1 MAVLGIVLIV
11 LAVLLGLGVAVSST
25 ASTTME
31 VFGVDFGVLVPTI
44 FFLGAAAGA
53 VLMLGLWLTK
63 KGLGRGYRRHKEVKE
78 LRQQAAVTPDAST
91 TTTTTTTTVGEDT
104 THSGKHAADVP
115 ADVPPAGEREGTG
128 GHPVGSDRLA
138 EDRHTVA
145 DGPDTRQPR

>member
-31 VFGVDFGVLVPTI
+31 VFGVDFGVLVPTV

-63 KGLGRGYRRHKEVKE
+63 KGLGRGYRRHKEVRE
-78 LRQQAAVTPDAST
+78 LRQQVAVTPDAST
-91 TTTTTTTTVGEDT
+91 TTTTTDDDS

-115 ADVPPAGEREGTG
+115 ADVPPAAEREGTG
-128 GHPVGSDRLA
+128 GHPVSSDRLA
-138 EDRHTVA
+138 EDRHTVV

>member
-11 LAVLLGLGVAVSST
+11 IAVLLGLGVAVSST

-31 VFGVDFGVLVPTI
+31 VFGVDFGVLVPTV

-63 KGLGRGYRRHKEVKE
+63 KGLGRGYRRHKEVRE

-91 TTTTTTTTVGEDT
+91 TTAGDDT
-104 THSGKHAADVP
+104 THAGKHAADVP
-115 ADVPPAGEREGTG
+115 ADVPPAGEREATG
-128 GHPVGSDRLA
+128 DRPVGSDRVAEDRLA
-138 EDRHTVA
+138 DDRHTVA